1 MKIKFENSEI
11 VINSVNDNRTFGTTN
26 KTHELLDA
34 HNSMI
39 VDAVKA
45 RMHYCTKQLINNL
58 DKVTYADDYVVC
70 YGNHK
75 HYSAPA
81 MEAMERAVKLFTSG
95 LYREFLQDP
104 ACITQVLKAC
114 VVHEDLSDLVFLLID
129 ALNQSKWNDGLNHGY
144 GC

>member
-11 VINSVNDNRTFGTTN
+11 VINHVNDTRKFGTTSRMRD
-26 KTHELLDA
+26 LLE
-34 HNSMI
+34 NYSGMVI
-39 VDAVKA
+39 NAVQN
-45 RMHYCTKQLINNL
+45 RMHYCTKQLVNNL

-81 MEAMERAVKLFTSG
+81 MEAMERAVKLFTKG

-114 VVHEDLSDLVFLLID
+114 VVHEDLQDLISPLID